1 MRKDGVKPTVGIIVD
16 KRGDPPYISVDKL
29 WNETVNIV
37 SQKYDTEILEVE
49 SYKIENDTKYRR
61 FISKIDVL
69 ILLSPY
75 YTVDRSLKEFPVI
88 VYGLG
93 SMQKG
98 GHWLVDN
105 QTSFKRYDYTI
116 LNCTACQA
124 IFDDLVKENSIQRV
138 LIPFGV
144 DTSVFYPI
152 TDKTAIRRKYNVPE
166 NAFIMVYCGRINLQ
180 KNPFLLLSLLRIL
193 KDQHEDLR
201 LMFIGSYDN
210 FYISEFSDRKAPY
223 IKTEFQ
229 KMINDFGLSSKIIF
243 FENQN
248 DPSLYSEMINMA
260 DIGINLTTL
269 LSENFGYAA
278 VEMQACGLPVIGAD
292 WGGLKDTIIDGV
304 TGFHINTMLSSY
316 GARINVE
323 QAKDGIQLLIKNPK
337 KLKEMGKAARENVEK
352 NYSSKV
358 FAANIQNIIQETYDK
373 FIKRNKSKK
382 HLILN
387 PLMEKMSAQLHKKY
401 GNTRH
406 ISWEHL
412 HPEIDFNHY
421 DMIASKCATCKAD
434 DVVWK
439 HNSIISKGF
448 DWTISEGKFISYDPR
463 WDLDFELSGLKLND
477 DEILFL
483 EFIDNG
489 YTIEEL
495 MRNTYFRGE
504 KTFYYLN
511 ALTAKG
517 MLIPWEK

>member
-1 MRKDGVKPTVGIIVD
+1 MRKDDAKPTVGIIVD
-16 KRGDPPYISVDKL
+16 KRGDPPYTSVDKL

-49 SYKIENDTKYRR
+49 SYKIENDAKYRR

-75 YTVDRSLKEFPVI
+75 YTIDRSLKEFPVI

-98 GHWLVDN
+98 GHWLIEN
-105 QTSFKRYDYTI
+105 QTSFKRYDYII

-152 TDKTAIRRKYNVPE
+152 TDKIAIRRKYNVPE

-193 KDQHEDLR
+193 KDQYEDLR
-201 LMFIGSYDN
+201 LMFIGSYDD
-210 FYISEFSDRKAPY
+210 FYISEFSDGKSPDV
-223 IKTEFQ
+223 KTEFQ

-248 DPSLYSEMINMA
+248 DPYLYSEMINMA

-278 VEMQACGLPVIGAD
+278 VEMQACGLPVIGAG

-304 TGFHINTMLSSY
+304 TGFHINTVQSSY
-316 GARINVE
+316 GARINLE
-323 QAKDGIQLLIKNPK
+323 QAKDRIHLLIKNNK
-337 KLKEMGKAARENVEK
+337 KLKVMGKAARENVEK

-373 FIKRNKSKK
+373 FIKRNESKK

-387 PLMEKMSAQLHKKY
+387 PLIEKMSAQLHKKY

-412 HPEIDFNHY
+412 HPKIDFNHY
-421 DMIASKCATCKAD
+421 DMIASKCATC
-434 DVVWK
+434 
-439 HNSIISKGF
+439 N
-448 DWTISEGKFISYDPR
+448 Y
-463 WDLDFELSGLKLND
+463 
-477 DEILFL
+477 
-483 EFIDNG
+483 
-489 YTIEEL
+489 
-495 MRNTYFRGE
+495 
-504 KTFYYLN
+504 
-511 ALTAKG
+511 
-517 MLIPWEK
+517 